1 MIELTAFKEQR
12 IALALSDYLRS
23 LGIANHIE
31 VEPDRFA
38 IMLKSADDTERAN
51 HELDGF
57 LHNPN
62 DARYWQASW
71 QTGQFVKATAN
82 PNDTSVNDILHNL
95 WARSGVFTLLISVIC
110 IVAYIA
116 LEAAGQP
123 IFDAL
128 SYPQYI
134 NDLKKT
140 HEYWRLLTPVFL
152 HFGALH
158 IIFNLIWWWDLGGL
172 IERTQS
178 KMQLLGVF
186 LATAL
191 LSNFAQYMSFGAG
204 FGGLSGVVYGLL
216 GYIWLYPLVNPRV
229 GFRINPA
236 IVMFMVGWLVV
247 GYSGILDSVLGKM
260 ANTAHLIGLLTGI
273 FLGLVF
279 GLLHRIT
286 QASKDGSSR

>member
-23 LGIANHIE
+23 IGIANHIE
-31 VEPDRFA
+31 IEPDRFA
-38 IMLKSADDTERAN
+38 IMLNHPDDTERA
-51 HELDGF
+51 HQELDGF

-71 QTGQFVKATAN
+71 QTGQLVKPLASEQ
-82 PNDTSVNDILHNL
+82 DTSIKDIMHNL
-95 WARSGVFTLLISVIC
+95 WARSGIFTLLISVIC
-110 IVAYIA
+110 IVVYLA
-116 LEAAGQP
+116 LEAVGKP
-123 IFDAL
+123 VFDAL
-128 SYPQYI
+128 SYPNQI
-134 NDLKKT
+134 NDLKST

-152 HFGALH
+152 HFGAMH

-191 LSNFAQYMSFGAG
+191 LSNFAQYLSFGAG

-216 GYIWLYPLVNPRV
+216 GYIWLYPLVNPRI

-247 GYSGILDSVLGKM
+247 GYSGILDSVFGKM
-260 ANTAHLIGLLTGI
+260 ANSAHLIGLLTGI
-273 FLGLVF
+273 GLGVVF
-279 GLLHRIT
+279 GLLHRMT
-286 QASKDGSSR
+286 QHPESKE

>member
-1 MIELTAFKEQR
+1 M
-12 IALALSDYLRS
+12 
-23 LGIANHIE
+23 
-31 VEPDRFA
+31 
-38 IMLKSADDTERAN
+38 
-51 HELDGF
+51 
-57 LHNPN
+57 
-62 DARYWQASW
+62 
-71 QTGQFVKATAN
+71 
-82 PNDTSVNDILHNL
+82 
-95 WARSGVFTLLISVIC
+95 
-110 IVAYIA
+110 AYIA
-116 LEAAGQP
+116 LETVGKP
-123 IFDAL
+123 VFDAL
-128 SYPQYI
+128 SFPQSI
-134 NDLKKT
+134 NDLKIT

-260 ANTAHLIGLLTGI
+260 ANTAHLIGLLTGL
-273 FLGLVF
+273 FLGVIF
-279 GLLHRIT
+279 GLLHRVT
-286 QASKDGSSR
+286 DGGKEGK

>member
-1 MIELTAFKEQR
+1 MIELTAFREQR

-23 LGIANHIE
+23 LGIANHID

-38 IMLKSADDTERAN
+38 IILNNAEDTARAN
-51 HELDGF
+51 QELDGF

-71 QTGQFVKATAN
+71 QTGQIVKPISQAN
-82 PNDTSVNDILHNL
+82 EIGIKDVLHNL
-95 WARSGVFTLLISVIC
+95 WARSGILTLFVSVIC
-110 IVAYIA
+110 IAVFLA
-116 LEAAGQP
+116 LEAVGKP

-128 SYPQYI
+128 SYPAVFTELQ
-134 NDLKKT
+134 T
-140 HEYWRLLTPVFL
+140 SHEYWRLLTPVFL
-152 HFGALH
+152 HFGAMH
-158 IIFNLIWWWDLGGL
+158 IIFNLMWWWELGGL

-191 LSNFAQYMSFGAG
+191 LSNFAQFISFGAG

-216 GYIWLYPLVNPRV
+216 GYIWLYPIVNPRI

-236 IVMFMVGWLVV
+236 IIMFMVGWLVV
-247 GYSGILDSVLGKM
+247 GYSGILDSILGEM
-260 ANTAHLIGLLTGI
+260 ANTAHLIGLLTGV
-273 FLGLVF
+273 FLGVVF
-279 GLLHRIT
+279 GLLHRLSNT
-286 QASKDGSSR
+286 AEDVK